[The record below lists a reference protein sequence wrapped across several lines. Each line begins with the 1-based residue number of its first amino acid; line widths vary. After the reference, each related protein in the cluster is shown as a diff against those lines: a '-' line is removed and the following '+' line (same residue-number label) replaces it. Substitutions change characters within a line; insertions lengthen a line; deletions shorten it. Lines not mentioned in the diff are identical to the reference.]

1 MKFLKKLFS
10 RNEINIGIVSFG
22 YSGKKWHW

>member
-10 RNEINIGIVSFG
+10 RNEVNVGFVKFG
-22 YSGKKWHW
+22 YTGKNWHW

>member
-1 MKFLKKLFS
+1 MGFLKKLFS
-10 RNEINIGIVSFG
+10 RNEINVGFVKFG